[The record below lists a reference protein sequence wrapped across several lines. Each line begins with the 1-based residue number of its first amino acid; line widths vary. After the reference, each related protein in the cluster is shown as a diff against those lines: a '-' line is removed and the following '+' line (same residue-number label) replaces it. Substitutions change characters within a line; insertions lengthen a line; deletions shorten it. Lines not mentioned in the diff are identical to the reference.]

1 MHKTQRVIS
10 QIGRTL
16 LKKQQQFH
24 IQQQQQQQQSLLT
37 LACCSA
43 APADVPTFI
52 IPPSKNNSTNLSKKN
67 RPSLSPSFVYP
78 AQSYSKFTAARESL
92 PLGSHPLCEERAL
105 DLISNLKETE
115 LAAIKLALA
124 KYEAKKQKEGFEGKL
139 AATQWR
145 TRFGRLSKV
154 PALGEVDPTGSFCA
168 FPDNWLKM
176 KAAEKAVSPSSADL
190 WKIFFVNAVPFV
202 AFGFLD
208 NFTMIIAGDYIEYLF
223 GTFMCISTMA
233 AAGLG
238 NTISDVLGIGSAYYV
253 ERGCEILGLR
263 PPDLTPIQ
271 MEMKSSRRAANYG
284 RIIGITVGCLVGMF
298 PLLFMDRKA
307 IEDERKEEEERKKLE
322 LKPKAETDNDA
333 AISST
338 TSAQ

>member
-1 MHKTQRVIS
+1 MHNTQKVFGQIS
-10 QIGRTL
+10 RTL
-16 LKKQQQFH
+16 LKQSLRFELNKQPQQK
-24 IQQQQQQQQSLLT
+24 LLT
-37 LACCSA
+37 LTCHLANT
-43 APADVPTFI
+43 PATQDDAHTNKT
-52 IPPSKNNSTNLSKKN
+52 PSSCA
-67 RPSLSPSFVYP
+67 VIP
-78 AQSYSKFTAARESL
+78 AQNYSKFTAAREGL
-92 PLGSHPLCEERAL
+92 PLAGTQLICEERAF

-115 LAAIKLALA
+115 LAAIKLAL
-124 KYEAKKQKEGFEGKL
+124 KKHEAKQQKLGFEGKL

-168 FPDNWLKM
+168 FPDDWLKK
-176 KAAEKAVSPSSADL
+176 KAAEKAANPSSSDL

-202 AFGFLD
+202 GFGFLD
-208 NFTMIIAGDYIEYLF
+208 NFTMIIAGDYIEHIF

-253 ERGCEILGLR
+253 ERGCEYLGLK

-307 IEDERKEEEERKKLE
+307 IEDERKEEERLKKE
-322 LKPKAETDNDA
+322 EEEKLKNTEANLVT
-333 AISST
+333 
-338 TSAQ
+338 AQ

>member
-1 MHKTQRVIS
+1 MYNS
-10 QIGRTL
+10 QKLLSHFGRTL
-16 LKKQQQFH
+16 LK
-24 IQQQQQQQQSLLT
+24 QQQQQQQFYISLQQQQKQSLLT
-37 LACCSA
+37 LACCSSSL
-43 APADVPTFI
+43 PQST
-52 IPPSKNNSTNLSKKN
+52 SENTMNKNNNDNSSRH
-67 RPSLSPSFVYP
+67 RPSTSLLMLKKP
-78 AQSYSKFTAARESL
+78 AAAATTIKNYSKFTAARESL

-115 LAAIKLALA
+115 LAAIKLALQ
-124 KYEAKKQKEGFEGKL
+124 KYEGKKLKEGFEGKL

-168 FPDNWLKM
+168 FPDDWLKK
-176 KAAEKAVSPSSADL
+176 KAAEKAVSPSSSDL

-208 NFTMIIAGDYIEYLF
+208 NFTMIIAGDYIEYIF

-263 PPDLTPIQ
+263 PPDLTPVQ

-322 LKPKAETDNDA
+322 QKQQET
-333 AISST
+333 T
-338 TSAQ
+338 VVAQ